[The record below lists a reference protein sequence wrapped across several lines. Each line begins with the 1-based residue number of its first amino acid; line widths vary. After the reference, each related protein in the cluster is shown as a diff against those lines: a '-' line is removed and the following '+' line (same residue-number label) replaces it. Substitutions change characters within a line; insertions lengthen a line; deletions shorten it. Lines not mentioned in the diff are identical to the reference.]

1 MDANLDAQSTR
12 QLKYRRWLRL
22 AAIMLGVGILAW
34 LPFEESHEN
43 WVVFFA
49 VAIAVLSAAAALLRW
64 AGPGPRLWLIYPLIT
79 GAAGALVTPLALL
92 LMAVKSGI
100 HGHSAPDYTPAQV
113 SSVLLRTPL
122 WLVSGLLIGL
132 GMAVLRRWRS
142 G

>member
-12 QLKYRRWLRL
+12 PLKYRRWLRPT
-22 AAIMLGVGILAW
+22 AIMLGVGMLVW

-49 VAIAVLSAAAALLRW
+49 VSIAALFAAAALLRW
-64 AGPGPRLWLIYPLIT
+64 AGPGSRPWLIYPLIT

-100 HGHSAPDYTPAQV
+100 HGHSAPDYTSTQV

-132 GMAVLRRWRS
+132 GIAVWRRWRY